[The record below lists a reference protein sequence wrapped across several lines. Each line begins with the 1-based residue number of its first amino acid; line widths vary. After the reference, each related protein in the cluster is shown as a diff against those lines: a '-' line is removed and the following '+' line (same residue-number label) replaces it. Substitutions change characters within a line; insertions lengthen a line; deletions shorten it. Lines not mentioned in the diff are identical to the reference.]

1 MAEELERLAARV
13 ERLEQTVQG
22 IIETIKRLQPLIEEL
37 SEYTIHVHSLVVE
50 VMAAKLE
57 AKNQPAN

>member
-1 MAEELERLAARV
+1 VAEELERLAARV